1 MKTLEERLGHRIAI
15 QRKALGFSQS
25 QFAERIDVQPE
36 TISRIE
42 NGRRAASLR
51 TIERISEALQLKL
64 YEIFFLLEAKNAKDC
79 EVEKLMWYVAR
90 LSAEETV
97 LFLDVG
103 SELIASTR
111 RAKSNFQVGE
121 VNICPPKGR

>member
-1 MKTLEERLGHRIAI
+1 MKTLQERLGHRIAI

-25 QFAERIDVQPE
+25 QFAERVDVQPE

-42 NGRRAASLR
+42 NGRRAASLS
-51 TIERISEALQLKL
+51 TIARISGALQLKL
-64 YEIFFLLEAKNAKDC
+64 YEMFFLLEAKTAKEN
-79 EVEKLMWYVAR
+79 EVEKLLWFVAR

-103 SELIASTR
+103 SALIASTR
-111 RAKSNFQVGE
+111 RAKSNLQS
-121 VNICPPKGR
+121 